1 MPLVVRFKEF
11 INIMRKFSFYI
22 FIIFHFP
29 TCLFAQKITFT
40 EHIASIIHQ
49 NCTPCHR
56 SGEVGPF
63 SLITYEDVAK
73 RGKFIQKVTESRY
86 MPPWRADH
94 DFAEFKEV
102 RKLTIG
108 QISLIRLWVQD
119 GMPQGPKID
128 LILPNFNAGTQL
140 KEKPDLSLKLNKS
153 FNIPIN
159 NKEEYYLFSL
169 PTNLKE
175 NKFVKAIEFRPGN
188 KRLVH
193 HSRISVDTTQIMRI
207 TNGKS
212 IDDSTIAKY
221 GKIKMKEEFWS
232 GWVPG
237 NNPILYPYGVAKELT
252 AGSDLLINI
261 HYAPNLLDKEL
272 DSSFVNLY
280 FAREPIK
287 YDLKTFILMEKDIT
301 NLPFEIPADS
311 VITFYAKSVEL
322 PYEIT
327 MLSVQPH
334 MHLLGK
340 SLRSFAITPGGDLI
354 PLIKISNW
362 DFDWQMTY
370 QYKEELKIPIGS
382 VIYAEVTYDNTTKNP
397 RNSFSP
403 PQKISAGWN
412 STQEMFNLIFQYI
425 IK

>member
-1 MPLVVRFKEF
+1 MFK
-11 INIMRKFSFYI
+11 NILNTALICFSPIY
-22 FIIFHFP
+22 
-29 TCLFAQKITFT
+29 LFSQKITFT
-40 EHIASIIHQ
+40 EHIAPIIHQ
-49 NCTPCHR
+49 HCTPCHR

-94 DFAEFKEV
+94 DFADFKEV

-119 GMPQGPKID
+119 GMPKGPNINLQIPD
-128 LILPNFNAGTQL
+128 FQTGTQL
-140 KEKPDLSLKLNKS
+140 KEKPDLSLRLNKP
-153 FNIPIN
+153 FKIPTN

-175 NKFVKAIEFRPGN
+175 NKLIKAIEFRAGN

-193 HSRISVDTTQIMRI
+193 HSRISIDTTRIMRI
-207 TNGKS
+207 TDGKS
-212 IDDSTIAKY
+212 IDDSTIAVY
-221 GKIKMKEEFWS
+221 SKIKMKDEFWS

-237 NNPILYPYGVAKELT
+237 NNPIVYPEGVAKQLS
-252 AGSDLLINI
+252 AQSDLLVNI
-261 HYAPNLLDKEL
+261 HYAPNLLTNEL
-272 DSSFVNLY
+272 DSSSVNLY
-280 FAREPIK
+280 FAKEPIK
-287 YDLKTFILMEKDIT
+287 FDLKTFILFEKDIS
-301 NLPFEIPADS
+301 NQPFEIPADT

-370 QYKEELKIPIGS
+370 QYKEEQKIPLGS
-382 VIYAEVTYDNTTKNP
+382 IIYAEITYDNTSKNP

>member
-1 MPLVVRFKEF
+1 
-11 INIMRKFSFYI
+11 MRKFSFHI
-22 FIIFHFP
+22 FLIFNLP
-29 TCLFAQKITFT
+29 VYLFAQKITFT
-40 EHIASIIHQ
+40 EHIAPIILQ

-63 SLITYEDVAK
+63 SLITFEDVSK
-73 RGKFIQKVTESRY
+73 RGKFIYKVTESRY

-94 DFAEFKEV
+94 DFGEFKEV

-108 QISLIRLWVQD
+108 QINLIRLWVQD
-119 GMPQGPKID
+119 GMPQGPKTEL
-128 LILPNFNAGTQL
+128 LIPNFNVGTQL
-140 KEKPDLSLKLNKS
+140 KEKPDLILKLNKP
-153 FNIPIN
+153 FRIPTN

-175 NKFVKAIEFRPGN
+175 NKFVKAIEFRAGN

-207 TNGKS
+207 TDGKS
-212 IDDSTIAKY
+212 IDDSTIAEY

-237 NNPILYPYGVAKELT
+237 NNPIVYPDGVAKQLT

-261 HYAPNLLDKEL
+261 HYAPNLLSNEI
-272 DSSFVNLY
+272 DSSLINLY
-280 FAREPIK
+280 FSKEPIK
-287 YDLKTFILMEKDIT
+287 HHLKTFILQERDIT
-301 NLPFEIPADS
+301 NQPFEIPADT

-340 SLRSFAITPGGDLI
+340 SLRSFAITPSGDLI

-370 QYKEELKIPIGS
+370 QYKNEQKIPFGS
-382 VIYAEVTYDNTTKNP
+382 IIYAEVTYDNTSKNP

-403 PQKISAGWN
+403 PQKIASGWN

-425 IK
+425 VK

>member
-1 MPLVVRFKEF
+1 MFKKNLFIGLVC
-11 INIMRKFSFYI
+11 FSSVS
-22 FIIFHFP
+22 
-29 TCLFAQKITFT
+29 LFAQKITFT
-40 EHIASIIHQ
+40 EHIAPIIHQ

-56 SGEVGPF
+56 PGEAGPF
-63 SLITYEDVAK
+63 SLITYEDISK

-94 DFAEFKEV
+94 DFAQFKDV

-119 GMPQGPKID
+119 GMPQGPKTELQIPD
-128 LILPNFNAGTQL
+128 FQVGTQL
-140 KEKPDLSLKLNKS
+140 KEKPDLSLKLNRPFK
-153 FNIPIN
+153 IPTN
-159 NKEEYYLFSL
+159 NKEEYFLFSL

-175 NKFVKAIEFRPGN
+175 NKLVKAIEFRAGN

-193 HSRISVDTTQIMRI
+193 HSRISVDTTQIMRV
-207 TNGKS
+207 TDGKS
-212 IDDSTIAKY
+212 IDDSTIAEY
-221 GKIKMKEEFWS
+221 GKIKMKDEFWS

-237 NNPILYPYGVAKELT
+237 NNPIMYQEGVAKQLI
-252 AGSDLLINI
+252 ASSDLLINI
-261 HYAPNLLDKEL
+261 HYAPNLLLNEI
-272 DSSFVNLY
+272 DSSSVNLY
-280 FAREPIK
+280 FAKEPIK
-287 YDLKTFILMEKDIT
+287 YDLRTFILRENDIT
-301 NLPFEIPADS
+301 NQPFEIPADT
-311 VITFYAKSVEL
+311 VITFYAKSVEI

-370 QYKEELKIPIGS
+370 QYKEEQKIPFGS
-382 VIYAEVTYDNTTKNP
+382 IIYAEVTYDNTAKNP

-403 PQKISAGWN
+403 PRKITSGWN

>member
-1 MPLVVRFKEF
+1 MFKNSLKTAL
-11 INIMRKFSFYI
+11 ICFSPFY
-22 FIIFHFP
+22 
-29 TCLFAQKITFT
+29 LFSQKITFT
-40 EHIASIIHQ
+40 EHIAPIIHQ

-63 SLITYEDVAK
+63 NLITYEDVAK

-94 DFAEFKEV
+94 DFADFKDV

-119 GMPQGPKID
+119 GMPKGPDIYVQIPD
-128 LILPNFNAGTQL
+128 FQTGTQL
-140 KEKPDLSLKLNKS
+140 KAKPDLSLKLNKP
-153 FNIPIN
+153 FKIPTN

-175 NKFVKAIEFRPGN
+175 SKFIKAIEFRAGN

-193 HSRISVDTTQIMRI
+193 HSRISIDTTQIMRI
-207 TNGKS
+207 TDSKS
-212 IDDSTIAKY
+212 IDDSTIAAY
-221 GKIKMKEEFWS
+221 GKIKMKDEFWS

-237 NNPILYPYGVAKELT
+237 NNPIVYPEGVAKQLS
-252 AGSDLLINI
+252 AQSDLLVNI
-261 HYAPNLLDKEL
+261 HYAPNLLTNEL
-272 DSSFVNLY
+272 DSSSVNLY
-280 FAREPIK
+280 FAKESIK
-287 YDLKTFILMEKDIT
+287 FDLKTFILFEKDIT
-301 NLPFEIPADS
+301 NQPFEIPADT

-370 QYKEELKIPIGS
+370 QYKEEQKIPMGS
-382 VIYAEVTYDNTTKNP
+382 IIYAEITYDNTSKNP

>member
-1 MPLVVRFKEF
+1 MRFKELS
-11 INIMRKFSFYI
+11 KFMFKFFYYI
-22 FIIFHFP
+22 FLICNFP
-29 TCLFAQKITFT
+29 CYLFSQKITFT
-40 EHIASIIHQ
+40 EHIAPIIHQ

-94 DFAEFKEV
+94 DFAEFKDV
-102 RKLTIG
+102 RKLTLG

-119 GMPQGPKID
+119 GMPLGPNIN
-128 LILPNFNAGTQL
+128 LPIPTFNAGTQF
-140 KEKPDLSLKLNKS
+140 KEKPDLSLRINKLFK
-153 FNIPIN
+153 IPSE

-175 NKFVKAIEFRPGN
+175 NKFVKAVEFRAGN

-193 HSRISVDTTQIMRI
+193 HSRISVDTTQLMRV
-207 TNGKS
+207 TDGKS

-221 GKIKMKEEFWS
+221 GKVKMKDEFWS

-237 NNPILYPYGVAKELT
+237 NNPIVYPDGVAKQLP

-261 HYAPNLLDKEL
+261 HYAPNLLPNEI
-272 DSSFVNLY
+272 DSSSVNLY
-280 FAREPIK
+280 FAKEPIK
-287 YDLKTFILMEKDIT
+287 YDLKTFILFEKDIT
-301 NLPFEIPADS
+301 NLPFEIPADT

-322 PYEIT
+322 PYELT

-354 PLIKISNW
+354 PLLKISNW

-370 QYKEELKIPIGS
+370 QFKEEQKIPFGS
-382 VIYAEVTYDNTTKNP
+382 IIYAEVTYDNTSKNP

-403 PQKISAGWN
+403 PQRILPGWN

-425 IK
+425 VK

>member
-1 MPLVVRFKEF
+1 MKFKEF
-11 INIMRKFSFYI
+11 SKFMFKVSYYI
-22 FIIFHFP
+22 FLICNFP
-29 TCLFAQKITFT
+29 YYLFSQKITFT
-40 EHIASIIHQ
+40 EHIAPIIHQ

-94 DFAEFKEV
+94 DFAEFKDV
-102 RKLTIG
+102 RKLTLG

-119 GMPQGPKID
+119 GMPLGPNIN
-128 LILPNFNAGTQL
+128 LPIPTFNAGTQL
-140 KEKPDLSLKLNKS
+140 KEKPDLSLRINKLFK
-153 FNIPIN
+153 IPSE

-175 NKFVKAIEFRPGN
+175 NKFVKAIEFRAGN
-188 KRLVH
+188 KKLVH
-193 HSRISVDTTQIMRI
+193 HSRISVDTTQLMRI
-207 TNGKS
+207 TDGKS

-221 GKIKMKEEFWS
+221 GKVKMKDEFWS

-237 NNPILYPYGVAKELT
+237 NNPIVYPDGVAKQLS
-252 AGSDLLINI
+252 AGSDLSVNI
-261 HYAPNLLDKEL
+261 HYAPNLLPNEI

-280 FAREPIK
+280 FAKEPIK
-287 YDLKTFILMEKDIT
+287 YDLKTFILFEKDIT
-301 NLPFEIPADS
+301 NPPFEIPADT

-322 PYEIT
+322 PYELT

-370 QYKEELKIPIGS
+370 QFKEEQKIPFGS
-382 VIYAEVTYDNTTKNP
+382 IIYAEVTYDNTSKNP

-403 PQKISAGWN
+403 PQRILSGWN

-425 IK
+425 VK

>member
-1 MPLVVRFKEF
+1 MFK
-11 INIMRKFSFYI
+11 NILHTALICFSPI
-22 FIIFHFP
+22 F
-29 TCLFAQKITFT
+29 LFAQKITFT
-40 EHIASIIHQ
+40 EHIAPIIHQ

-56 SGEVGPF
+56 LGEVGPF
-63 SLITYEDVAK
+63 SLITYEDVSK

-94 DFAEFKEV
+94 DFAEFKEI

-119 GMPQGPKID
+119 GMPQGPKVELQI
-128 LILPNFNAGTQL
+128 PNFQAGTQL
-140 KEKPDLSLKLNKS
+140 KEKPDLKLKLNNQFKIS
-153 FNIPIN
+153 TN
-159 NKEEYYLFSL
+159 NKEEYFLFSL
-169 PTNLKE
+169 PTNLTE
-175 NKFVKAIEFRPGN
+175 NKFVKAIEFRAGN

-207 TNGKS
+207 TDGKS
-212 IDDSTIAKY
+212 IDDSTIAEY
-221 GKIKMKEEFWS
+221 GKIKMKDEFWT

-237 NNPILYPYGVAKELT
+237 NNPIVYPSGVAKQLS
-252 AGSDLLINI
+252 AGSDLLVNI
-261 HYAPNLLDKEL
+261 HYAPNLLPNEI
-272 DSSFVNLY
+272 DSSSVNLY
-280 FAREPIK
+280 FTKEPIK
-287 YDLKTFILMEKDIT
+287 YDLKTFILREKDIT
-301 NLPFEIPADS
+301 NQPFEIPADT
-311 VITFYAKSVEL
+311 VITFYAKSVEI
-322 PYEIT
+322 PYEIM

-340 SLRSFAITPGGDLI
+340 SIRSFAITPGGDLI

-370 QYKEELKIPIGS
+370 QYKEEQKIPFGS
-382 VIYAEVTYDNTTKNP
+382 IIYAEITYDNTSNNP
-397 RNSFSP
+397 RNNFSP
-403 PQKISAGWN
+403 PQKITSGWN

>member
-1 MPLVVRFKEF
+1 
-11 INIMRKFSFYI
+11 MRKFSFYI
-22 FIIFHFP
+22 FLILNFP
-29 TCLFAQKITFT
+29 VYLSAQKITFT
-40 EHIASIIHQ
+40 EHIAPIVHQ

-56 SGEVGPF
+56 PGEVGPF

-73 RGKFIQKVTESRY
+73 RGKFIQKVTETRY

-94 DFAEFKEV
+94 DFGEFKEV

-119 GMPQGPKID
+119 GMPQGLKTD
-128 LILPNFNAGTQL
+128 LLIPNFNVGTQL
-140 KEKPDLSLKLNKS
+140 KEKPDLILKLNKS
-153 FNIPIN
+153 FKIPTN

-175 NKFVKAIEFRPGN
+175 NKFVKAIEFRAGN

-193 HSRISVDTTQIMRI
+193 HSRISVDTTQTMRI
-207 TNGKS
+207 TDAKS
-212 IDDSTIAKY
+212 IDDSTISEY
-221 GKIKMKEEFWS
+221 GKIRMKEEFWS

-237 NNPILYPYGVAKELT
+237 NNPVVYPDGVAKQLT

-261 HYAPNLLDKEL
+261 HYAPNLLPKEI
-272 DSSFVNLY
+272 DSSSVNLY
-280 FAREPIK
+280 FSKEPIK
-287 YDLKTFILMEKDIT
+287 HDLKTFILQEKDIT
-301 NLPFEIPADS
+301 NQPFEIPADT

-322 PYEIT
+322 PYEVT

-370 QYKEELKIPIGS
+370 QYKEEQKIPFGS
-382 VIYAEVTYDNTTKNP
+382 VIYAEVTYDNTSKNP

-403 PQKISAGWN
+403 PQKISSGWN

-425 IK
+425 VK

>member
-1 MPLVVRFKEF
+1 MFKF
-11 INIMRKFSFYI
+11 FYYI
-22 FIIFHFP
+22 FLICNFP
-29 TCLFAQKITFT
+29 CYLFSQKITFT
-40 EHIASIIHQ
+40 EHIAPIIHQ

-63 SLITYEDVAK
+63 SLITYEDVVK

-94 DFAEFKEV
+94 DFAEFKDV
-102 RKLTIG
+102 RKLTLG

-119 GMPQGPKID
+119 GMPLGPNIN
-128 LILPNFNAGTQL
+128 LPIPIFNAGTQL
-140 KEKPDLSLKLNKS
+140 KEKPDLSLRINKLFK
-153 FNIPIN
+153 IPSE

-169 PTNLKE
+169 PTKLKE
-175 NKFVKAIEFRPGN
+175 NKFVKAIEFRAGN

-193 HSRISVDTTQIMRI
+193 HSRISVDTTQLMRV
-207 TNGKS
+207 TDGKS

-221 GKIKMKEEFWS
+221 GKVKMKDEFWS

-237 NNPILYPYGVAKELT
+237 NNPIVYPDGVAKQLS

-261 HYAPNLLDKEL
+261 HYAPNLLPNET
-272 DSSFVNLY
+272 DSSSVNLY
-280 FAREPIK
+280 FAKEPIK
-287 YDLKTFILMEKDIT
+287 YDLKTFILFEKDIT
-301 NLPFEIPADS
+301 NLPFEIPADT

-322 PYEIT
+322 PYELT

-354 PLIKISNW
+354 PLLKISNW

-370 QYKEELKIPIGS
+370 QFKEEQKIPFGS
-382 VIYAEVTYDNTTKNP
+382 IIYAEVTYDNTSKNP

-403 PQKISAGWN
+403 PQRILPGWN

-425 IK
+425 VK

>member
-1 MPLVVRFKEF
+1 
-11 INIMRKFSFYI
+11 
-22 FIIFHFP
+22 
-29 TCLFAQKITFT
+29 
-40 EHIASIIHQ
+40 
-49 NCTPCHR
+49 
-56 SGEVGPF
+56 
-63 SLITYEDVAK
+63 
-73 RGKFIQKVTESRY
+73 

-94 DFAEFKEV
+94 DFGEFKEV

-108 QISLIRLWVQD
+108 QINLIRLWVQD
-119 GMPQGPKID
+119 GMPQGPKTEL
-128 LILPNFNAGTQL
+128 LIPNFNVGTQL
-140 KEKPDLSLKLNKS
+140 KEKPDLILKLNKP
-153 FNIPIN
+153 FRIPTN

-175 NKFVKAIEFRPGN
+175 NKFVKAIEFRAGN

-207 TNGKS
+207 TDGKS
-212 IDDSTIAKY
+212 IDDSTIAEY

-237 NNPILYPYGVAKELT
+237 NNPIVYPDGVAKQLT

-261 HYAPNLLDKEL
+261 HYAPNLLSNEI
-272 DSSFVNLY
+272 DSSLINLY
-280 FAREPIK
+280 FSKEPIK
-287 YDLKTFILMEKDIT
+287 HHLKTFILQERDIT
-301 NLPFEIPADS
+301 NQPFEIPADT

-340 SLRSFAITPGGDLI
+340 SLRSFAITPSGDLI

-370 QYKEELKIPIGS
+370 QYKNEQKIPFGS
-382 VIYAEVTYDNTTKNP
+382 IIYAEVTYDNTSKNP

-403 PQKISAGWN
+403 PQKIASGWN

-425 IK
+425 VK

>member
-1 MPLVVRFKEF
+1 MKKL
-11 INIMRKFSFYI
+11 YCY
-22 FIIFHFP
+22 FIIVFNFP
-29 TCLFAQKITFT
+29 TCLYAQKITFS
-40 EHIASIIHQ
+40 EHIAPIIHQ

-56 SGEVGPF
+56 PGEVGPF
-63 SLITYEDVAK
+63 SLITYEDVSK

-94 DFAEFKEV
+94 DFGEFKDV

-119 GMPQGPKID
+119 GMPQGSKND
-128 LILPNFNAGTQL
+128 FILPNFNYGTQL
-140 KEKPDLSLKLNKS
+140 KQKPDLSLSFDKS
-153 FNIPIN
+153 FKIPVN

-169 PTNLKE
+169 PTNLTE
-175 NKFVKAIEFRPGN
+175 NKFVKAIEFRAGN

-193 HSRISVDTTQIMRI
+193 HSRLSVDTTQIMRI

-212 IDDSTIAKY
+212 IDDSTIAEY
-221 GKIKMKEEFWS
+221 GKIKMKDEFWS

-237 NNPILYPYGVAKELT
+237 NNPIVYPEGVAKQLS

-261 HYAPNLLDKEL
+261 HYAPNLLPNEI
-272 DSSFVNLY
+272 DSSSVNLY
-280 FAREPIK
+280 FAKESITN
-287 YDLKTFILMEKDIT
+287 DLKTFILQEKDIT
-301 NLPFEIPADS
+301 NQPFEIPADT

-370 QYKEELKIPIGS
+370 QYKQEQKIPLGS
-382 VIYAEVTYDNTTKNP
+382 VIYAEVTYDNTKNNL

>member
-1 MPLVVRFKEF
+1 MPLVVKFKEF
-11 INIMRKFSFYI
+11 PNMMPKFSFYI
-22 FIIFHFP
+22 LLIIHFP
-29 TCLFAQKITFT
+29 FWLFAQKITFT
-40 EHIASIIHQ
+40 EHIAPIIHQ

-56 SGEVGPF
+56 AGEVGPF

-94 DFAEFKEV
+94 DFGEFKEV
-102 RKLTIG
+102 RKLTMG
-108 QISLIRLWVQD
+108 QISLIRLWVQN
-119 GMPQGPKID
+119 GMPKGPPID
-128 LILPNFNAGTQL
+128 LLLPNFNAGSQL
-140 KEKPDLSLKLNKS
+140 KEKPDLTLKLKKI
-153 FNIPIN
+153 FKIPTN

-175 NKFVKAIEFRPGN
+175 DKFVKAIEFRPGN

-193 HSRISVDTTQIMRI
+193 HSRISVDTTQRMRI
-207 TNGKS
+207 TDGKS

-221 GKIKMKEEFWS
+221 GKIKMKDEFWS

-237 NNPILYPYGVAKELT
+237 NNPIIYPDGVAKVIAAE
-252 AGSDLLINI
+252 SDLLINI

-272 DSSFVNLY
+272 DSSSVNLY

-287 YDLKTFILMEKDIT
+287 YDLKTFILMEKDIS
-301 NLPFEIPADS
+301 NQPFEIPADS

-370 QYKEELKIPIGS
+370 QYKEELKIPLGS
-382 VIYAEVTYDNTTKNP
+382 VIYAEVTYDNTMKNP

>member
-1 MPLVVRFKEF
+1 MFKKNLFIGLVC
-11 INIMRKFSFYI
+11 FSSVS
-22 FIIFHFP
+22 
-29 TCLFAQKITFT
+29 LFAQKITFT
-40 EHIASIIHQ
+40 EHIAPIIHQ

-56 SGEVGPF
+56 PGEAGPF
-63 SLITYEDVAK
+63 SLITYEDISK

-94 DFAEFKEV
+94 DFAQFKDV

-119 GMPQGPKID
+119 GMPQGPKTELQIPD
-128 LILPNFNAGTQL
+128 FQVGTQL
-140 KEKPDLSLKLNKS
+140 KEKPDLSLKLNRPFK
-153 FNIPIN
+153 IPTN
-159 NKEEYYLFSL
+159 NKEEYFLFSL

-175 NKFVKAIEFRPGN
+175 NKLVKAIEFRAGN

-193 HSRISVDTTQIMRI
+193 HSRISVDTTHIMRV
-207 TNGKS
+207 TDGKS
-212 IDDSTIAKY
+212 IDDSTIAEY
-221 GKIKMKEEFWS
+221 GKIKMKDEFWS

-237 NNPILYPYGVAKELT
+237 NNPIMYQEGVAKQLI
-252 AGSDLLINI
+252 ASSDLLINI
-261 HYAPNLLDKEL
+261 HYAPNLLLNEI
-272 DSSFVNLY
+272 DSSSVNLY
-280 FAREPIK
+280 FAKEPIK
-287 YDLKTFILMEKDIT
+287 YDLRTFILRENDIT
-301 NLPFEIPADS
+301 NQPFEIPADT
-311 VITFYAKSVEL
+311 VITFYAKSVEI

-370 QYKEELKIPIGS
+370 QYKEEQKIPFGS
-382 VIYAEVTYDNTTKNP
+382 IIYAEVTYDNTAKNP

-403 PQKISAGWN
+403 PRKITSGWN

>member
-1 MPLVVRFKEF
+1 
-11 INIMRKFSFYI
+11 MRKLSFYI
-22 FIIFHFP
+22 FLICNFP
-29 TCLFAQKITFT
+29 ICLFAQKITFT
-40 EHIASIIHQ
+40 EHIAPIIHK

-56 SGEVGPF
+56 AGEVGPF
-63 SLITYEDVAK
+63 NLITYEDVSK
-73 RGKFIQKVTESRY
+73 RGKFIQKVTETRY

-94 DFAEFKEV
+94 DFGAFKEV

-119 GMPQGPKID
+119 GMPQGPKTD
-128 LILPNFNAGTQL
+128 LLIPNLNVGTQL
-140 KEKPDLSLKLNKS
+140 KEKPDLTLKLNKS
-153 FNIPIN
+153 FKIPTD

-175 NKFVKAIEFRPGN
+175 NKFVKAIEFRAGN

-193 HSRISVDTTQIMRI
+193 HSRISIDTTQIMRI
-207 TNGKS
+207 TDGKS
-212 IDDSTIAKY
+212 IDDSSIAKY

-237 NNPILYPYGVAKELT
+237 NNPIVYPEGVAKQLM

-261 HYAPNLLDKEL
+261 HYAPNLLDKEI
-272 DSSFVNLY
+272 DSSSVNLY

-370 QYKEELKIPIGS
+370 QYKEELKIPTGS

>member
-1 MPLVVRFKEF
+1 
-11 INIMRKFSFYI
+11 MRKFSFHI
-22 FIIFHFP
+22 FLIFHLP
-29 TCLFAQKITFT
+29 VYLFAQKITFT
-40 EHIASIIHQ
+40 EHIAPIIHQ

-56 SGEVGPF
+56 PGEVGPF
-63 SLITYEDVAK
+63 SLITFEDVSK
-73 RGKFIQKVTESRY
+73 RGKFIHKVTESRY

-94 DFAEFKEV
+94 DFGEFKEV

-108 QISLIRLWVQD
+108 QINLIRLWVQD
-119 GMPQGPKID
+119 GMPQGPKTEL
-128 LILPNFNAGTQL
+128 LIPNFNVGTQL
-140 KEKPDLSLKLNKS
+140 KEKPDLTLKLNKP
-153 FNIPIN
+153 FRIPTN

-175 NKFVKAIEFRPGN
+175 NKFVKAIEFRAGN

-207 TNGKS
+207 TDGKS
-212 IDDSTIAKY
+212 IDDSTIAEY

-237 NNPILYPYGVAKELT
+237 NNPIEYPDGVAKQLT

-261 HYAPNLLDKEL
+261 HYAPNLLSNEI
-272 DSSFVNLY
+272 DSSSINLY
-280 FAREPIK
+280 FSKEPIMHH
-287 YDLKTFILMEKDIT
+287 LKTFILQEIDIT
-301 NLPFEIPADS
+301 NQPFEIPADT

-340 SLRSFAITPGGDLI
+340 SLRSFAITPSGDLI

-370 QYKEELKIPIGS
+370 QYKNEQKIPFGS
-382 VIYAEVTYDNTTKNP
+382 IIYAEVTYDNTSKNP

-403 PQKISAGWN
+403 PQKIASGWN

-425 IK
+425 VK

>member
-1 MPLVVRFKEF
+1 
-11 INIMRKFSFYI
+11 MRKFSFHI
-22 FIIFHFP
+22 FLIFHP
-29 TCLFAQKITFT
+29 SIYLFAQKITFT
-40 EHIASIIHQ
+40 EHIAPIILQ

-63 SLITYEDVAK
+63 SLITFEDVSK
-73 RGKFIQKVTESRY
+73 RGKFIHKVTESRY

-94 DFAEFKEV
+94 DFGEFKEV

-108 QISLIRLWVQD
+108 QINLIRLWVQD
-119 GMPQGPKID
+119 GMPQGPKTEL
-128 LILPNFNAGTQL
+128 LIPNFNVGTQL
-140 KEKPDLSLKLNKS
+140 KEKPDLILKLNKP
-153 FNIPIN
+153 FRIPTN

-175 NKFVKAIEFRPGN
+175 NKFVKAIEFRAGN

-207 TNGKS
+207 TDGKS
-212 IDDSTIAKY
+212 IDDSTIAEY

-237 NNPILYPYGVAKELT
+237 NNPIEYPDGVAKQLT

-261 HYAPNLLDKEL
+261 HYAPNLLSNEI
-272 DSSFVNLY
+272 DSSLINLY
-280 FAREPIK
+280 FSKEPIK
-287 YDLKTFILMEKDIT
+287 HHLKTFILQERDIT
-301 NLPFEIPADS
+301 NQPFEIPADT

-340 SLRSFAITPGGDLI
+340 SLRSFAITPSGDLI

-370 QYKEELKIPIGS
+370 QYKNEQKIPFGS
-382 VIYAEVTYDNTTKNP
+382 IIYAEVTYDNTSKNP

-403 PQKISAGWN
+403 PQKIASGWN

-425 IK
+425 VK

>member
-1 MPLVVRFKEF
+1 MFK
-11 INIMRKFSFYI
+11 NILNTALICVFPFFLFS
-22 FIIFHFP
+22 
-29 TCLFAQKITFT
+29 QKITFT
-40 EHIASIIHQ
+40 EHIAPIIHQ

-94 DFAEFKEV
+94 NFADFKEV

-119 GMPQGPKID
+119 GMPKGPNINVQIPD
-128 LILPNFNAGTQL
+128 FQTGTQL
-140 KEKPDLSLKLNKS
+140 KEKPDLSLKLNKP
-153 FNIPIN
+153 FKIPTN

-175 NKFVKAIEFRPGN
+175 NKLIKAIEFRAGN

-193 HSRISVDTTQIMRI
+193 HSRISIDTTQIMRI
-207 TNGKS
+207 TDGKS
-212 IDDSTIAKY
+212 IDDSTIAAY
-221 GKIKMKEEFWS
+221 GKIKMKDEFWS

-237 NNPILYPYGVAKELT
+237 NNPIVYPEGVAKQLS
-252 AGSDLLINI
+252 AQSDLLVNI
-261 HYAPNLLDKEL
+261 HYAPNLLTNEL
-272 DSSFVNLY
+272 DSSSVNLY
-280 FAREPIK
+280 FAKEPIRF
-287 YDLKTFILMEKDIT
+287 DLKTFILFEKDIT
-301 NLPFEIPADS
+301 NQPFGIPADT

-370 QYKEELKIPIGS
+370 QYKEEQKIPMGS
-382 VIYAEVTYDNTTKNP
+382 IIYAEITYDNTSKNP

>member
-1 MPLVVRFKEF
+1 MRRFYF
-11 INIMRKFSFYI
+11 YAFS
-22 FIIFHFP
+22 IFHFP
-29 TCLFAQKITFT
+29 FCLFAQKITFT
-40 EHIASIIHQ
+40 EHIAPIIHK
-49 NCTPCHR
+49 NCTQCHR

-63 SLITYEDVAK
+63 PLITFEDVSK

-94 DFAEFKEV
+94 DFAEFKDV
-102 RKLTIG
+102 RKLTVG
-108 QISLIRLWVQD
+108 QISLIRLWVQS
-119 GMPQGPKID
+119 GMTKGPKTDNSIHD
-128 LILPNFNAGTQL
+128 FQPGTQL
-140 KEKPDLSLKLNKS
+140 KKKPDLSLKFNKS
-153 FNIPIN
+153 FKIPTN

-169 PTNLKE
+169 PTKLQE
-175 NKFVKAIEFRPGN
+175 NKFIKAIEFRAGN

-193 HSRISVDTTQIMRI
+193 HCRISVDTTQIMRI
-207 TNGKS
+207 TDGKS
-212 IDDSTIAKY
+212 INDSTIAEF

-237 NNPILYPYGVAKELT
+237 NNPIVYPEGVAKQLT

-261 HYAPNLLDKEL
+261 HYAPNLLPNEI
-272 DSSFVNLY
+272 DSSSVNLY
-280 FAREPIK
+280 FSKEPIK
-287 YDLKTFILMEKDIT
+287 HDLKTFTLQEKDIT
-301 NLPFEIPADS
+301 NKPFEIPADTI
-311 VITFYAKSVEL
+311 ITFYAKSVEL

-370 QYKEELKIPIGS
+370 QYKEEQKIPYGS
-382 VIYAEVTYDNTTKNP
+382 IIYAEITYDNTERNP

-403 PQKISAGWN
+403 PRRISSGWN